1 MIMGNGKFFVR
12 MNFDGS
18 DVKKITLGSI
28 SNRGARNYQE
38 DSFGFSSID
47 KKDVKNN
54 GFTAVVADGMGGL
67 SNGDKI
73 SSYVVFAYL
82 EMLKQ
87 RNTEIPVHIYL
98 SQSLKTVNNN
108 VLASGVKGGSTT
120 VAVTCLPGGIH
131 WCTVGDSR
139 VYLFRGGKLTV
150 LNEDSDYM
158 NDLIDRV
165 ISGDITFEEA
175 GEDSKKDSLAQY
187 VGCKSGISPDV
198 NPKPLVPQNNDKL
211 LLCSDG
217 VYNALTPE
225 ELMESL
231 ALEAYEAAN
240 TIENKI
246 LAKGYQNQD
255 NFTAVVLGFSKENIT

>member
-1 MIMGNGKFFVR
+1 MRNGNFFVR
-12 MNFDGS
+12 MNFDGA
-18 DVKKITLGSI
+18 DVNKITFGSI

-38 DSFGFSSID
+38 DSFGFSPIG
-47 KKDVKNN
+47 KKDLKNY

-87 RNTEIPVHIYL
+87 RDKEVPVHIYL
-98 SQSLKTVNNN
+98 SQALKTVNNN
-108 VLASGVKGGSTT
+108 VLASGIKGGSTA
-120 VAVTCLPGGIH
+120 VAVTCLPSGIH

-139 VYLFRGGKLTV
+139 VYLFRDGKLSA

-158 NDLIDRV
+158 NDLIDMV
-165 ISGDITFEEA
+165 ISGEITFEEV
-175 GEDSKKDSLAQY
+175 EENSKKDSLAQY

-198 NPKPLVPQNNDKL
+198 NSRPFIPQNNDKL

-217 VYNALTPE
+217 VYNALKPE
-225 ELMESL
+225 ELIESL
-231 ALEAYEAAN
+231 GFEAFEAAQI
-240 TIENKI
+240 IENRVV
-246 LAKGYQNQD
+246 AKGYANQD
-255 NFTAVVLGFSKENIT
+255 NFTAVVLGFSK